1 MMPRGTG
8 IKAQCAVT
16 QGSYEDP
23 TRMRPAEVS
32 ECCLETRLD
41 LCVGIKMVK
50 CNFFL
55 SSCVRI
61 IVWFTVFGSVLKGS
75 AVAI

>member
-1 MMPRGTG
+1 MMPHGTG

-23 TRMRPAEVS
+23 TRWRPAEVS
-32 ECCLETRLD
+32 AAWKQRLD
-41 LCVGIKMVK
+41 LCVIKMVK
-50 CNFFL
+50 CNFSL

-61 IVWFTVFGSVLKGS
+61 IV
-75 AVAI
+75 